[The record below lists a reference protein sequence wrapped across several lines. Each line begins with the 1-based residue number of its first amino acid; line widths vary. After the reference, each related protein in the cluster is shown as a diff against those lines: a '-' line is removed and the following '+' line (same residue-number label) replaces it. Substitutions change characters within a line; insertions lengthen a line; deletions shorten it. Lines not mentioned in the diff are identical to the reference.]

1 MMLKIS
7 SFLFGIIAISS
18 SIILFSANSPSLS
31 FVYAQDT
38 QYYNNNT
45 NENNNSS
52 LLINELASIKNILE
66 SKVTKL
72 VTALQIASSLP
83 QILQPPDVNL
93 IDPKVNGIPEDAD
106 IEKRKIAKILLDQFN
121 EFSSIVFLLNNGD
134 VYFDEPFERQ
144 LNRTVTNLSFREYY
158 QAVEQTKK
166 TYLSDAIISKTTGR
180 NLAVIATP
188 VINKENEMT
197 GILLGAINFNN
208 YDQFLQSLNLQ
219 NNTRL
224 VLIDKTG
231 VKIGDSNENETSVSK
246 ESFEKKQFSNL
257 TSFKLALEGKSGSI
271 VEEFEGKE
279 SQITFLPYDLYQNK
293 RILLLVQICNSDEGN
308 ESNKCI
314 DNNNGI
320 NLFNENIL
328 KKLLSLVKIFSLNR
342 LIQLLLSMHLF
353 D

>member
-7 SFLFGIIAISS
+7 SFSFGIIIT

-31 FVYAQDT
+31 SIYAQDT
-38 QYYNNNT
+38 QYSNNNT

-52 LLINELASIKNILE
+52 LLNELENIKNILE

-72 VTALQIASSLP
+72 ATALQIASSLP

-93 IDPKVNGIPEDAD
+93 IDPKVNGIPEDVD
-106 IEKRKIAKILLDQFN
+106 IEKRKIGKILLDQFN
-121 EFSSIVFLLNNGD
+121 ELFSVVFLLNNGD

-144 LNRTVTNLSFREYY
+144 LNRTATNLSFRDYY

-166 TYLSDAIISKTTGR
+166 TYLSDAIISITTGR

-208 YDQFLQSLNLQ
+208 YDKFLQSLNLQ

-231 VKIGDSNENETSVSK
+231 VKIGDSTENETSASK

-257 TSFKLALEGKSGSI
+257 TSFKLALEGKSGSK
-271 VEEFEGKE
+271 VEKFDGKE
-279 SQITFLPYDLYQNK
+279 RQITFLPYDLFQNK
-293 RILLLVQICNSDEGN
+293 RILLLIQGCMSNVTNSN
-308 ESNKCI
+308 LCI
-314 DNNNGI
+314 DNNKELH
-320 NLFNENIL
+320 LFNENVL
-328 KKLLSLVKIFSLNR
+328 TR
-342 LIQLLLSMHLF
+342 LGSF
-353 D
+353 FK

>member
-7 SFLFGIIAISS
+7 SFSFGIIIT
-18 SIILFSANSPSLS
+18 SIILFSANSYSLS
-31 FVYAQDT
+31 SIYAQDT
-38 QYYNNNT
+38 QYSNNNT

-52 LLINELASIKNILE
+52 LLNELENIKNILE

-72 VTALQIASSLP
+72 ATALQIATSLP

-106 IEKRKIAKILLDQFN
+106 IEKRKIAKILLDQFK

-144 LNRTVTNLSFREYY
+144 LNRTATNLSFRDYY

-208 YDQFLQSLNLQ
+208 YDKFLQSLNLQ

-224 VLIDKTG
+224 VLIDKNG

-271 VEEFEGKE
+271 VEEFDGKE
-279 SQITFLPYDLYQNK
+279 TQITFLPYDLFQNK
-293 RILLLVQICNSDEGN
+293 RILLLIQGCDRDINNSN
-308 ESNKCI
+308 LCI
-314 DNNNGI
+314 DNDNNKEL
-320 NLFNENIL
+320 NLFNENVL
-328 KKLLSLVKIFSLNR
+328 TR
-342 LIQLLLSMHLF
+342 LGSF
-353 D
+353 F

>member
-1 MMLKIS
+1 MMLKIPNL
-7 SFLFGIIAISS
+7 LFSVIIISI
-18 SIILFSANSPSLS
+18 IILFSGNLVLISA
-31 FVYAQDT
+31 YAQNN
-38 QYYNNNT
+38 QYFSNT

-52 LLINELASIKNILE
+52 LLNELENIKNILE

-72 VTALQIASSLP
+72 ATALQIASSLP
-83 QILQPPDVNL
+83 QILQPPDINL
-93 IDPKVNGIPEDAD
+93 IDSKVKGIPEDAD
-106 IEKRKIAKILLDQFN
+106 IEKRKIAKILLDQF
-121 EFSSIVFLLNNGD
+121 EFFSVVFLLNNGN

-144 LNRTVTNLSFREYY
+144 LNRTTTNLSFRDYY

-166 TYLSDAIISKTTGR
+166 TYLSDAIISITTGR

-188 VINKENEMT
+188 VINKEKDMT

-208 YDQFLQSLNLQ
+208 YDRFLQSLNLQ
-219 NNTRL
+219 NNSRL

-231 VKIGDSNENETSVSK
+231 VKIGDSNEKETSVSK

-257 TSFKLALEGKSGSI
+257 TSFKLAFEGKSGSI
-271 VEEFEGKE
+271 VEKFDGKE
-279 SQITFLPYDLYQNK
+279 SQITFLPYDLFQNK
-293 RILLLVQICNSDEGN
+293 RILLLVQICNSNEGN

-328 KKLLSLVKIFSLNR
+328 TKLRSF
-342 LIQLLLSMHLF
+342 F
-353 D
+353 